1 MLWNSFLKAN
11 LAGSANLTGSLVV
24 CIRSLNV
31 SGVVSGGKSLP
42 NATTCLRNVF
52 RAKRVNVNVSNTMV
66 KRVWRGKVILMAK
79 ITLCLMVSGICQVT
93 ESVNTLTVVT

>member
-1 MLWNSFLKAN
+1 MLWNSFLKGIT
-11 LAGSANLTGSLVV
+11 AGSANPKGSLVV
-24 CIRSLNV
+24 CIRSRNV
-31 SGVVSGGKSLP
+31 SGVVSVGKSLL

-52 RAKRVNVNVSNTMV
+52 RAKQSNVNVSNTMV

-79 ITLCLMVSGICQVT
+79 ITLCLMVSGICQVI